1 MAAKA
6 RSLAR
11 SWATA
16 SRKLNTQRGERNLSS
31 FFFFFFVVQFAAQL
45 AGVHPE
51 KPNGKSVFKIFIEI
65 CRNICYNIFIRKV
78 FILKY
83 CLDARCNSKTLEKVD
98 EIRVQERDIGILTET
113 LEKYPNATIVFEVNG
128 QEDTD
133 FQFLEA
139 ANEMNNNRLKIASRV
154 LFLDYVE
161 EFKKRNLPFFYD
173 FPVSSYFELTGL
185 QDLGVCEILIG
196 MPLFFDLDR
205 VKRFNIPVR
214 AVANKA
220 YDRYIPRKNG
230 ICGQWIR
237 PEDVDIYERYINVI
251 EFSYDTYAQAETLYH
266 IYAENKNWPDDL
278 NILIRDLNCPA
289 GNDNRLVPREKLFP
303 ARLNCRQ
310 RCQWTSCHICE
321 TALNYRHV
329 VEQYQRNLEEKEL

>member
-1 MAAKA
+1 M
-6 RSLAR
+6 
-11 SWATA
+11 
-16 SRKLNTQRGERNLSS
+16 
-31 FFFFFFVVQFAAQL
+31 
-45 AGVHPE
+45 
-51 KPNGKSVFKIFIEI
+51 
-65 CRNICYNIFIRKV
+65 V

-83 CLDARCNSKTLEKVD
+83 CLDARCNSKTLNKVD

-113 LEKYPNATIVFEVNG
+113 LEKYPNAVVIFEVNG

-139 ANEMNNNRLKIASRV
+139 ANKMNNNRLKIASRV
-154 LFLDYVE
+154 LFLDFVE

-173 FPVSSYFELTGL
+173 FPVSTYFELTGL

-237 PEDVDIYERYINVI
+237 PEDVKHYEPGIYVFEFENADLNKER
-251 EFSYDTYAQAETLYH
+251 TLYH
-266 IYAENKNWPDDL
+266 IYAEEGIWNGNLNLLITNL
-278 NILIRDLNCPA
+278 NINA
-289 GNDNRLVPREKLFP
+289 DNRAIPDEFGITRS
-303 ARLNCRQ
+303 
-310 RCQWTSCHICE
+310 RCGQKCMQNGTCHYCE
-321 TALNYRHV
+321 TAFKF
-329 VEQYQRNLEEKEL
+329 EQMLRKIKRERELEARENATKEEN